1 VLRVGIF
8 VAILL
13 LVLLLLMVIVRVA
26 SHRFNG

>member
-8 VAILL
+8 VVILL
-13 LVLLLLMVIVRVA
+13 LVLLLSMVIVRVV